1 MLRRPWNL
9 LSLLCLLGC
18 NGTVS
23 TPRTDID
30 DVEGD
35 GADES
40 VDSDGDEDEAPSGD
54 EGAVD
59 PDDADDDTPGDPDA
73 GGPADPCPRGTDA
86 QLDVVS
92 ASVTGPNGATPLKG
106 DELTVTLTVRNQ
118 GSQGTDA
125 VLTVRIDSQRFD
137 RFVDIP
143 LGTSS
148 STLVCPGESTLTLRG
163 GPFLSDD
170 ADAHHFALGTGDYT
184 IARVEVEHDG
194 QASTD
199 SELAGRDFS
208 LATSNALLVP
218 LLYHQGYFDEIQGG
232 PWESPEAYATE
243 AFTRFSEVFTPTSGD
258 PDGPGDYVAYEGG
271 YDEMMGVRHLFRSFP
286 GYDGTFD
293 SGENWLY
300 GAMDY
305 ASQVLGLP
313 QRWGGGGTRDDQHGF
328 DYVVAL
334 TSKMG
339 GGIAWYPFDIQVSGF
354 INRDLDRQQV
364 ILVHESAHVFGSPHC
379 DDVGNGS
386 GGPLQ
391 GYVMCSGEKHD
402 RYPGSF
408 VYHRTSRDTMSA
420 SRWK

>member
-1 MLRRPWNL
+1 MVRGSWNA
-9 LSLLCLLGC
+9 LSFVLLLGC
-18 NGTVS
+18 SGTVN
-23 TPRTDID
+23 TPRS
-30 DVEGD
+30 DVDEVAGD
-35 GADES
+35 GDGD
-40 VDSDGDEDEAPSGD
+40 DSDRGEDETPSDDADGD
-54 EGAVD
+54 GDVSD
-59 PDDADDDTPGDPDA
+59 PDDGTDEPDA
-73 GGPADPCPRGTDA
+73 GEPVDPCPRGSDA
-86 QLDVVS
+86 QLDVIS
-92 ASVTGPNGATPLKG
+92 ASVTGPSGAAPVKG
-106 DELTVTLTVRNQ
+106 DELTVTLTVRNE
-118 GSQGTDA
+118 GTQGTDA
-125 VLTVRIDSQRFD
+125 VLTVRIDSLRFD
-137 RFVDIP
+137 RFVDVP

-148 STLVCPGESTLTLRG
+148 PALVCPGEATVTLRG

-170 ADAHHFALGTGDYT
+170 ADAQHFALGTGDYA
-184 IARVEVEHDG
+184 ISSVEVEHDG
-194 QASTD
+194 QAASD
-199 SELAGRDFS
+199 EELEGRDFS

-243 AFTRFSEVFTPTSGD
+243 AFTRFSEVFTPTTGD
-258 PDGPGDYVAYEGG
+258 PDGPGDYVAYPGG

-328 DYVVAL
+328 DYVIAL
-334 TSKMG
+334 TSRMG

-354 INRDLDRQQV
+354 INRDVDRQQV

-386 GGPLQ
+386 GGSLQ

-420 SRWK
+420 ARWK